1 MRPQNRVFR
10 LFGVVMVTLCPA
22 GSTQPVAASGVAGLG
37 AAATQMV
44 CDILLTNVTRR
55 REPAAPEGGG
65 SEAAGAEEAE
75 DAGVAEGIRAS
86 VGATERALGDG
97 VRAAV
102 FAAFAAFAAV
112 APPATDAAAAD
123 DGRCP
128 PAAAAVPA
136 PFAPRAAQP
145 AVSMMA
151 LSSAA
156 AVVGA
161 PDQRALRRSTVPAE
175 HHQRPPCV
183 HWLRTGD
190 ARRGRPITH
199 FVFRIFRY
207 PLAWVVSPRL

>member
-1 MRPQNRVFR
+1 MRPQKRVFR

-75 DAGVAEGIRAS
+75 EAEERRTDVAEGILAS
-86 VGATERALGDG
+86 VGVAERALGDG
-97 VRAAV
+97 VAVITADWLAAV
-102 FAAFAAFAAV
+102 PVAAFAVAAG
-112 APPATDAAAAD
+112 ALAEAA
-123 DGRCP
+123 
-128 PAAAAVPA
+128 PA
-136 PFAPRAAQP
+136 PFVPRAAQP

-156 AVVGA
+156 VVSA
-161 PDQRALRRSTVPAE
+161 PDNRVRRRPPFRPNSAE

-183 HWLRTGD
+183 HV
-190 ARRGRPITH
+190 APYRRRAAAPADNT
-199 FVFRIFRY
+199 FRLPDF
-207 PLAWVVSPRL
+207 PLSGAMGGVS